1 MTEEKPLANR
11 IFKLVMTILVIIYM
25 GLFIAN
31 TTGYYSFSLKN
42 RKELTDE
49 QIKKFEEDVK
59 NGVEIDLND
68 YLSMET
74 ISYQNNISSLGYN
87 MSSMLES
94 LIKTGVYKIFDFFS
108 DLVEK
113 K

>member
-1 MTEEKPLANR
+1 MTEEKPLQVR
-11 IFKLVMTILVIIYM
+11 IFKLIMTILVIIYL

-31 TTGYYSFSLKN
+31 NTGYYSFSLRN

-59 NGVEIDLND
+59 NGVEIDIND
-68 YLSMET
+68 YLNMET

-87 MSSMLES
+87 LSSTLEN

>member
-31 TTGYYSFSLKN
+31 TTGYYSFSLRN

-59 NGVEIDLND
+59 NGVEIDLNE

>member
-1 MTEEKPLANR
+1 MTEEKPLQVR
-11 IFKLVMTILVIIYM
+11 IFKLVMTILVIIYL

-31 TTGYYSFSLKN
+31 NTGYYSFSLRN

-59 NGVEIDLND
+59 NGVEIDIND
-68 YLSMET
+68 YLNMET

-87 MSSMLES
+87 LSSTLEN

>member
-1 MTEEKPLANR
+1 MTEEKPLQVR
-11 IFKLVMTILVIIYM
+11 IFKLVMTILVIIYL

-31 TTGYYSFSLKN
+31 NTGYYSFSLRN

-59 NGVEIDLND
+59 NGVEIDIND

-87 MSSMLES
+87 LSSTLEN

>member
-1 MTEEKPLANR
+1 MTEEKPLQVR
-11 IFKLVMTILVIIYM
+11 IFKLVMTILVIIYL

-31 TTGYYSFSLKN
+31 NTGYYSFSLRN

-59 NGVEIDLND
+59 NGVEIDIND

-87 MSSMLES
+87 LSSTSEN

>member
-1 MTEEKPLANR
+1 MIEEKPLQIR
-11 IFKLVMTILVIIYM
+11 VFKLIMTILVIIYL

-31 TTGYYSFSLKN
+31 NTGYYSFSLRN

-59 NGVEIDLND
+59 NGVEIDIND

-87 MSSMLES
+87 ISSTLEN